1 MSNENSPIGGQQST
15 SVQLQK
21 ATLKSS
27 RTPTSIDLT
36 SVVVELSMFEN
47 LARPFITGYLAL
59 IDSERIIENFDIQG
73 AEEIEIIFRRS
84 TERATVREIKQNWI
98 IQNIEREHNVQDF
111 TSVVVLRLID
121 KESFR
126 SGLKNVNKCLQG
138 QPWEI
143 LNQVLIEYLD
153 RDDLRTSADLNNSET
168 MKVIVPNM
176 NPIEATQ
183 WIRNR
188 SINQNGYP
196 FYFYK
201 TAMTNQY
208 HFADLETL
216 ISNPVINENAPLSP
230 NQAGGS
236 TESKSTTSTIYD
248 MEQGDVDN
256 LYRLIRQGIIGSENR
271 YYDVTRGDFDIVPFN
286 VNNDVLAELQ
296 TLNTRQEKPLLD
308 GRLKFDDDAISNYK
322 AKVVSQIS
330 GANVYDDVKSYDETQ
345 DIGDSRKKIKA
356 HAIRN
361 LMEKS
366 PISIM
371 VEGDRWIHGDRHYG
385 VGNNIKVLVRSKA
398 DDPNNPS
405 VDRKQSGDYLI
416 ITGKYVLDFSKGKVG
431 ATFKCAKFGNY
442 QSDAYNLGAG
452 GR

>member
-21 ATLKSS
+21 ATLRSS
-27 RTPTSIDLT
+27 RTDVSIDLT
-36 SVVVELSMFEN
+36 SVVLEISMFEN
-47 LARPFITGYLAL
+47 LARPFVTGYLAL

-73 AEEIEIIFRRS
+73 AEEIEIIFKRS
-84 TERATVREIKQNWI
+84 TERASVREIKQNWI
-98 IQNIEREHNVQDF
+98 IQNIEKEHKVQDF
-111 TSVVVLRLID
+111 TNVTVLRLID

-126 SGLKNVNKCLQG
+126 SGLKNVNKCLEG
-138 QPWEI
+138 QPWEM
-143 LNQVLIEYLD
+143 LNQILTEYLD
-153 RDDLRTSADLNNSET
+153 RDDLRTSVDLNNSEK

-176 NPIEATQ
+176 TPIEATQ

-216 ISNPVINENAPLSP
+216 ISTPVINENAPLSP

-236 TESKSTTSTIYD
+236 TESKSSTSTIYE
-248 MEQGDVDN
+248 MQQGDVDN
-256 LYRLIRQGIIGSENR
+256 LYRMIQQGIIGSENR
-271 YYDVTRGDFDIVPFN
+271 FYDVTKGDFDIVPFN
-286 VNNDVLAELQ
+286 VNNDLLVELQ

-322 AKVVSQIS
+322 AKVISQIS
-330 GANVYDDVKSYDETQ
+330 SASVYDDVKSYDETQ

-361 LMEKS
+361 LMQKTPLS
-366 PISIM
+366 IS
-371 VEGDRWIHGDRHYG
+371 VEGDRWIHGDDHYG
-385 VGNNIKVLVRSKA
+385 VGNNIKILVRSRT
-398 DDPNNPS
+398 DDPKNS
-405 VDRKQSGDYLI
+405 TIDRKQSGDYLI
-416 ITGKYVLDFSKGKVG
+416 ISAKYVLDLTEGKVG

-442 QSDAYNLGAG
+442 QNDAYNVG
-452 GR
+452 GGGI

>member
-21 ATLKSS
+21 ATLRSS
-27 RTPTSIDLT
+27 RTDVSIDLT
-36 SVVVELSMFEN
+36 SVVLEISMFEN
-47 LARPFITGYLAL
+47 LARPFVTGYLAL

-73 AEEIEIIFRRS
+73 AEEIEIIFKRS
-84 TERATVREIKQNWI
+84 TERSSVREIKQNWI
-98 IQNIEREHNVQDF
+98 IQNIEKEHKVQDF
-111 TSVVVLRLID
+111 TNVTVLRLID

-126 SGLKNVNKCLQG
+126 SGLKNVNKCLEG
-138 QPWEI
+138 QPWEM
-143 LNQVLIEYLD
+143 LNQILTEYLD
-153 RDDLRTSADLNNSET
+153 RDDLRTSVDLNNSEK

-176 NPIEATQ
+176 TPIEATQ

-216 ISNPVINENAPLSP
+216 ISTPVINENAPLSP

-236 TESKSTTSTIYD
+236 TESKSSTSTIYE
-248 MEQGDVDN
+248 MQQGDVDN
-256 LYRLIRQGIIGSENR
+256 LYRMIQQGIIGSENR
-271 YYDVTRGDFDIVPFN
+271 FYDVTKGDFDIVPFN
-286 VNNDVLAELQ
+286 VNNDLLVELQ

-322 AKVVSQIS
+322 AKVISQIS
-330 GANVYDDVKSYDETQ
+330 SASVYDDVKSYDETQ

-361 LMEKS
+361 LMQKTPLS
-366 PISIM
+366 IS
-371 VEGDRWIHGDRHYG
+371 VEGDRWIHGDDHYG
-385 VGNNIKVLVRSKA
+385 VGNNIKILVRSRT
-398 DDPNNPS
+398 DDPKNS
-405 VDRKQSGDYLI
+405 TIDRKQSGDYLI
-416 ITGKYVLDFSKGKVG
+416 ISAKYVLDLTEGKVG

-442 QSDAYNLGAG
+442 QNDAYNVG
-452 GR
+452 GGGI